1 MGIHAGS
8 VGMFCGA
15 RVLRNVSV
23 CLAENASTRVR
34 AKKDLWLVCALTCR
48 CFGLETFVQC
58 FCRFVGDVPEFARS

>member
-1 MGIHAGS
+1 MSTRAGS

-48 CFGLETFVQC
+48 CFGLETFFQC
-58 FCRFVGDVPEFARS
+58 LCRFGGGAPEFARS